1 MKISNRGGHNRQ
13 VPGAAKYVD
22 EITEDRKINAATIK
36 YQKLNGDT
44 SIDVTPGNCSSPI
57 DLAYGVDKSNNAKVD
72 LFVSNHINAG
82 GGHGVEVIYFP
93 GSTEGKLY
101 AERVCAAIVK
111 LGFNDRGAKADTR
124 GLYELRNAKM
134 PCIIVEPFFVDSV
147 SDVALYHKV
156 GADAIGK
163 AIAEGIVGHSIGA
176 KATTTKVATETF
188 TVRLNDGKTIV
199 ANFDDL
205 YKAKDYAN
213 LHMGYKVYDS
223 KDGYRYMLAATKS
236 VTSDEPFRV
245 VTGSFS
251 DETNADKRIAELK
264 KLGITSF
271 KTQK

>member
-1 MKISNRGGHNRQ
+1 M
-13 VPGAAKYVD
+13 
-22 EITEDRKINAATIK
+22 
-36 YQKLNGDT
+36 LN
-44 SIDVTPGNCSSPI
+44 SIGMVLFLAIILVT
-57 DLAYGVDKSNNAKVD
+57 VV
-72 LFVSNHINAG
+72 
-82 GGHGVEVIYFP
+82 
-93 GSTEGKLY
+93 
-101 AERVCAAIVK
+101 
-111 LGFNDRGAKADTR
+111 
-124 GLYELRNAKM
+124 
-134 PCIIVEPFFVDSV
+134 SV
-147 SDVALYHKV
+147 SVIV
-156 GADAIGK
+156 VIPK
-163 AIAEGIVGHSIGA
+163 ATSKGINVA